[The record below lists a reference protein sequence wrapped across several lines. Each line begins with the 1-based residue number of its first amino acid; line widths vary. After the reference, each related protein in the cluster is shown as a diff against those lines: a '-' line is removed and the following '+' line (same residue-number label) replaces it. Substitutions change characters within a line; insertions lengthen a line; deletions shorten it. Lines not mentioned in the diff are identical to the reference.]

1 MNCNQDRIPL
11 LFFHDVNGFMVGR
24 DAEWGGI
31 AKDGAKMVNAVANS
45 VVPKIMIVISG
56 SYGAGNYALCG
67 RANDPGFMFAWP
79 TARIVVMGGAQVAN
93 TLADIQLA
101 RMENPTEEDRYYRQ
115 DLFLLGLLLQLPS
128 VVRSGQL
135 NPAAAVMVPPR

>member
-79 TARIVVMGGAQVAN
+79 TARIVVMGGAQTAN
-93 TLADIQLA
+93 TLADIRLA
-101 RMENPTEEDRYYRQ
+101 RRAKPTEEDRYRQ
-115 DLFLLGLLLQLPS
+115 DLILLGLLLQLPS